1 MQLIRHAPSL
11 RRGCDIY
18 RLAVGKVTGDRSA
31 HRRSVCGWPFHQ
43 LPVLHIGFLCQ
54 HRWRSVTFL
63 GEDLMIVTPLW
74 EGLGM
79 TTFQVAK
86 FAEAGKGLAI
96 AARAMGLLAPSFR
109 TPPRVLGHNRT
120 IRREGDVVL
129 VSVLGRGR
137 AWAAVLADMIEGV
150 VRANDLTA
158 PQADRVRDELWLRLD
173 EVGCGVEAS
182 GVLRPGDSESSPL
195 AEPVGESLAA

>member
-1 MQLIRHAPSL
+1 
-11 RRGCDIY
+11 
-18 RLAVGKVTGDRSA
+18 
-31 HRRSVCGWPFHQ
+31 
-43 LPVLHIGFLCQ
+43 
-54 HRWRSVTFL
+54 
-63 GEDLMIVTPLW
+63 MIVTPLW
-74 EGLGM
+74 EGFGM

-195 AEPVGESLAA
+195 TEPVGESLAA